1 MADVKLFDD
10 GYAVVETNHVAAVRT
25 GQIKAQYEVAKD
37 GSDFQ
42 NFENGMLLVVDDV
55 AKDVDFPAIGTELCY
70 LHASEERIYDP
81 ILGRKSFIL
90 KGEFDRPK
98 MYKLSEGDIFETNAV
113 VVNDADFADLAA
125 AKAGAKYGV
134 PHTSGRIELLDETD
148 GLAAFDTHAIVLEV
162 VEFVTLPNEHEGIKF
177 AVAQA

>member
-1 MADVKLFDD
+1 MADVRLFND
-10 GYAVVETNHVAAVRT
+10 GYAVIETNKVAAVRT
-25 GQIKAQYEVAKD
+25 GQIKAQYEAAND
-37 GSDFQ
+37 A

-55 AKDVDFPAIGTELCY
+55 AKDVDFPAVGTELCY

-90 KGEFDRPK
+90 KGAYDKPK
-98 MYKLSEGDIFETNAV
+98 MLKLSEGDIFETNAV
-113 VVNDADFADLAA
+113 IMDDVTFADLTA
-125 AKAGAKYGV
+125 AKAGAKFGV
-134 PHTSGRIELLDETD
+134 PHTSGLIELLDETD
-148 GLAAFDTHAIVLEV
+148 GLAAFATHAVVLEV